1 MKFTLEINMDNAAF
15 DNGNGD
21 KNSCEVIRLLQDLT
35 AKLSRRS
42 YLDTDSCGVFVDING
57 NKVGTW
63 EVTE

>member
-15 DNGNGD
+15 GD
-21 KNSCEVIRLLQDLT
+21 IYMEGGVE
-35 AKLSRRS
+35 LSRIFVKIAS
-42 YLDTDSCGVFVDING
+42 EIQIETLDVGLSDDIRDING

>member
-15 DNGNGD
+15 NPDGP
-21 KNSCEVIRLLQDLT
+21 EVELYRLLCIVAD
-35 AKLSRRS
+35 KV
-42 YLDTDSCGVFVDING
+42 LDEYRFEGCVKDIRDING